1 MVYDKGIGFS
11 IPLFYFGDDY
21 MNTRNKN
28 KLRALLLVLSS
39 HRYVVDVID
48 FEHDTIVVKIKKI

>member
-28 KLRALLLVLSS
+28 KLRALLLVLKS
-39 HRYVVDVID
+39 RKYVVDVIS
-48 FEHDTIVVKIKKI
+48 FEYDIISIKIKKI

>member
-1 MVYDKGIGFS
+1 
-11 IPLFYFGDDY
+11 

-28 KLRALLLVLSS
+28 KLRALMLVLSS

-48 FEHDTIVVKIKKI
+48 FEYDTIVVKIKKI

>member
-1 MVYDKGIGFS
+1 
-11 IPLFYFGDDY
+11 
-21 MNTRNKN
+21 MNTRNRS
-28 KLRALLLVLSS
+28 KLRALMLVLSS